1 MFPPLTTQL
10 MEIGKGELK
19 MLTYKYKCLLS
30 AQVRLQ
36 KKLNIFT
43 IKHIPTDMQ
52 SIYQGP
58 VQFMLVSQEPAG
70 PTSQGGHPK
79 QFQSV

>member
-1 MFPPLTTQL
+1 MFSSLTTQL

-43 IKHIPTDMQ
+43 
-52 SIYQGP
+52 
-58 VQFMLVSQEPAG
+58 A
-70 PTSQGGHPK
+70 
-79 QFQSV
+79 